1 MSKPKAI
8 GYARVSTIQQVKEGV
23 SIDAQTSQIE
33 SYCTF
38 RQLELDR
45 VITDCG
51 VSGGIPMEDRDGG
64 SELLESLRSGEYDD
78 VIIVKLDR
86 AFRNVLD
93 CLKVVQ
99 EWQALGV
106 NVHIQDIGGQSVDT
120 SSAYGMFFLTVLAAL
135 AEMERKLV
143 SERTRTGLW
152 MKKQKREYCGGGIPY
167 GFQLDDNGKTLI
179 PDPEERGIMEYA
191 LELREDEE
199 MSYRSIAEVLHQEG
213 YRSRS
218 GGKFHAQSIKRMLEP
233 YYEAEAAAE

>member
-1 MSKPKAI
+1 MHTSKAI
-8 GYARVSTIQQVKEGV
+8 GYARVSTIQQVKDGV

-38 RQLELDR
+38 RKLELER

-51 VSGGIPMEDRDGG
+51 VSGGIQMQDRDGG
-64 SELLESLRSGEYDD
+64 SELLEELRSGEYTD

-86 AFRNVLD
+86 AFRNVVD

-99 EWQALGV
+99 EWQSLGI

-135 AEMERKLV
+135 AEMERKQV
-143 SERTRTGLW
+143 SERTKTGLW

-167 GFQLDDNGKTLI
+167 GFKLADDGKVLV
-179 PDPEERGIMEYA
+179 PDKHEREIIEYAVELRDDGLSYRGIARA
-191 LELREDEE
+191 LHEE
-199 MSYRSIAEVLHQEG
+199 G
-213 YRSRS
+213 FRSRT
-218 GGKFHAQSIKRMLEP
+218 GGKFHAQSVKRMLDP
-233 YYEAEAAAE
+233 YYESEAAAE